1 MCRKEICDRILA
13 KGRKAASSINAD
25 LVKLG
30 RRSDK
35 IRSSFGIASDW
46 QDETSELYGDL
57 VSKFAKQGTVS
68 DVYTNKKRF
77 KFKSLQ
83 GILKDG

>member
-1 MCRKEICDRILA
+1 MCPLCVLLTHRKEICDRIFA

-25 LVKLG
+25 LVKFG

-35 IRSSFGIASDW
+35 IRSSLGFGSDW

-57 VSKFAKQGTVS
+57 VSKFAKQGTVAY
-68 DVYTNKKRF
+68 D
-77 KFKSLQ
+77 
-83 GILKDG
+83 ID